1 MPAST
6 GVTISNVAATSITA
20 NGAVITWTTDKPANS
35 VLEYGPTTSY
45 GATIGTT
52 SAQTTSHRVT
62 ITGLTPGTTYNYRA
76 VSSVFDYTARS
87 SNYSLRTSGGAS
99 TTVSPSRTPTPSP
112 LSITTSS
119 LPGGTVNTSY
129 SQSVTAT
136 GGTQPYSFSILSGGP
151 LPPDLSLG
159 LGVAS
164 RTISG
169 TLTTAG
175 TYNFTIKV
183 EDSSSPKKSATKQLS
198 IVVGTQAASI
208 IISNVRTGII
218 DSVSATIGWSTDK
231 PSTSQVESG
240 RTTSY
245 DAITAVNSAMVLNHS
260 MALTNLT
267 PNTTYNYRVIS
278 TIPGFTAKSS
288 NYTFTTTGSSTIITT
303 SSLPSGTL
311 NQNYSQQLTATGGAT
326 PYSWSKISG
335 TLPSGLSLNS
345 ANGSITGIPTTAG
358 TSTFTVKVTD
368 NSTPPKSAEKQL
380 SIVVAGTGTSALS
393 ITTSSLAGA
402 KANET
407 YSQTLTAAGGK
418 TPYFWSLSQG
428 ILPPG
433 LQLSPAGQISGKP
446 TSPGVL
452 TFTIKVEDSSVPK
465 LTITKQLSIS
475 VTGILGAQ
483 TCPGKLYT
491 GTNLCQAR
499 QMNCSA
505 STCSQYV
512 PAINQYA
519 GGAASANL
527 LKAIM
532 IKESACRVGVQSN
545 SNPPSCGLMQLK
557 PSTANI
563 YRNRCGI
570 ESAVNITCD
579 WLKSPANASASICI
593 AAEYVR
599 ALAQTS
605 CGSSTR
611 NLAAGYNGGSGAC
624 NQSQDC
630 NGQTSCD
637 GSPVKRWECL
647 YDNPEHTVCNEG
659 YDETRDY
666 ATKVLYC
673 YNNPGF

>member
-1 MPAST
+1 VSKQLSLKIVPASA
-6 GVTISNVAATSITA
+6 GVTISNVAATSIISS
-20 NGAVITWTTDKPANS
+20 GAVIAWTTDKAANS
-35 VLEYGPTTSY
+35 QVEYGPTASY
-45 GATIGTT
+45 GSSAGIS

-62 ITGLTPGTTYNYRA
+62 ITGLNPGTTYNYRA
-76 VSSVFDYTARS
+76 VSSISGYTARS
-87 SNYSLRTSGGAS
+87 SNYSFKTLDVQPQ
-99 TTVSPSRTPTPSP
+99 VSP
-112 LSITTSS
+112 LAVTTNS
-119 LPGGTVNTSY
+119 
-129 SQSVTAT
+129 
-136 GGTQPYSFSILSGGP
+136 LSGG
-151 LPPDLSLG
+151 
-159 LGVAS
+159 
-164 RTISG
+164 
-169 TLTTAG
+169 
-175 TYNFTIKV
+175 
-183 EDSSSPKKSATKQLS
+183 
-198 IVVGTQAASI
+198 
-208 IISNVRTGII
+208 ISN
-218 DSVSATIGWSTDK
+218 
-231 PSTSQVESG
+231 Q
-240 RTTSY
+240 
-245 DAITAVNSAMVLNHS
+245 
-260 MALTNLT
+260 
-267 PNTTYNYRVIS
+267 
-278 TIPGFTAKSS
+278 
-288 NYTFTTTGSSTIITT
+288 
-303 SSLPSGTL
+303 
-311 NQNYSQQLTATGGAT
+311 
-326 PYSWSKISG
+326 
-335 TLPSGLSLNS
+335 
-345 ANGSITGIPTTAG
+345 
-358 TSTFTVKVTD
+358 
-368 NSTPPKSAEKQL
+368 
-380 SIVVAGTGTSALS
+380 
-393 ITTSSLAGA
+393 
-402 KANET
+402 T